1 MMPFPGGIENISN
14 GTLIFS
20 ALLALFYLFMVER
33 PPSHRRTMLKVG
45 SVLLLAAL
53 AVMEGGPILLIA
65 ALILSAIGDA
75 FLAYNGDRAF
85 MGGLVAFLLGH
96 LAYVALFLL
105 GGGGIDA
112 IAGWRITLA
121 ALMVLA
127 VAGSIA
133 VLWRGVPGAMRR
145 PVLVYSLAIMA
156 MGIASLTVPNPVVTL
171 GAVLFMASDSLLAL
185 ARFRPDLTEGRGW
198 VPFAVWALYY
208 LGQALIALGVL
219 AIA

>member
-20 ALLALFYLFMVER
+20 AVLALFYLFMVER
-33 PPSHRRTMLKVG
+33 PPSHRRTMLKAG
-45 SVLLLAAL
+45 SVIRLAAL
-53 AVMEGGPILLIA
+53 AFMEGGPILLIA
-65 ALILSAIGDA
+65 ALILSAVGDA

-112 IAGWRITLA
+112 IAGWRIALA
-121 ALMVLA
+121 VVMVLA

-133 VLWRGVPGAMRR
+133 VLWRGVPGAMRL
-145 PVLVYSLAIMA
+145 PVLVYSLAILA
-156 MGIASLTVPNPVVTL
+156 MGVASLTVPNPVVTL

-185 ARFRPDLTEGRGW
+185 ARFRPDLADGRGW
-198 VPFAVWALYY
+198 VPFAVWTLYY
-208 LGQALIALGVL
+208 LGQALITLGVL